1 MSSVIL
7 YEDIIKNATALTATT
22 SASGYDRLNMQNDNK
37 LSTWRSTAI
46 TVQTLTATF
55 TAANINTIALAAH
68 NLIAGSILRFRIY
81 TLSGDVSA
89 VYDSGNLTLTDV
101 LPPPDG
107 FDTNNS
113 LSFGFGG
120 GNYFVNLSGTYS
132 AEKIIVSVTSA
143 ANPDGFIEISR
154 LLAGEAIIT
163 TNVLYDATVGYFDTS
178 SRTRSDAGQIV
189 IDRMP
194 KAKNLSFSISNMD
207 DDERIGVNKMLRKNG
222 GNVPVFVSIFPVATD
237 KKAREFEIY
246 GYIDDT
252 QLRYFSHNL
261 TRADLRIEEF

>member
-1 MSSVIL
+1 MSSVLL
-7 YEDIIKNATALTATT
+7 YDDVIKNATALTAST
-22 SASGYDRLNMQNDNK
+22 SASGYDRLHMQTDNK
-37 LSTWRSTAI
+37 LSTWRSTAVTI
-46 TVQTLTATF
+46 QTLTATF
-55 TAANINTIALAAH
+55 TAANINTIALAGH
-68 NLIAGSILRFRIY
+68 NLIAGSIVRCRIY
-81 TLSGDVSA
+81 TLSGDASP
-89 VYDSGNLTLTDV
+89 VYDSGNRTLTDV

-132 AEKIIVSVTSA
+132 AEKIIVSVTSS

-154 LLAGEAIIT
+154 LLAGEAIVTSKI
-163 TNVLYDATVGYFDTS
+163 LYDATVGCFDTS
-178 SRTRSDAGQIV
+178 ARARSDAGQMV

-194 KAKNLSFSISNMD
+194 KSKNLSLSLSNLD
-207 DDERIGVNKMLRKNG
+207 NDERLSINKMLRKNG
-222 GNVPVFVSIFPVATD
+222 SNTPVFVSIFPVATD

-252 QLRYFSHNL
+252 QMQYFSNNS
-261 TRADLRIEEF
+261 TRVDLRMEEF